1 MRVTNITL
9 GLLLTCLAMAV
20 QAQMYKWVDEHGA
33 VTYTNV
39 PPPQAN
45 TRGKLELVVPGSAA
59 VSTYSSKE
67 SLGKGIS
74 GNNERALQDRVA
86 QLEQALEVER
96 RARTLAGEMLAAKA
110 AGDAQRRK
118 ELRERCLADR
128 RVDCDRPDLDESISH
143 VAVARAPQVIRQV
156 IVQPV
161 VIRNVAPARAANHPH
176 PAHPHPDT
184 RHHTPSHLTAT
195 LSTPPRTITIQ
206 VGQRWR
212 Y

>member
-20 QAQMYKWVDEHGA
+20 QAQMYKWVDERGA
-33 VTYTNV
+33 VTYSNV
-39 PPPQAN
+39 PPPHAN
-45 TRGKLELVVPGSAA
+45 TRGTLELVVSGSVA

-67 SLGKGIS
+67 SLGKGIFS
-74 GNNERALQDRVA
+74 SNERALQDRVA

-96 RARTLAGEMLAAKA
+96 RARTLAGEMRAAKA
-110 AGDAQRRK
+110 AGEAQRRK
-118 ELRERCLADR
+118 EWHERCRADR
-128 RVDCDRPDLDESISH
+128 RVDCDRADLDESSGH

-161 VIRNVAPARAANHPH
+161 VIRNVVPARAANHPH

-184 RHHTPSHLTAT
+184 RPRTPPHLTAT
-195 LSTPPRTITIQ
+195 LSTPPRTITIRT
-206 VGQRWR
+206 GQRWR